1 MISDIALCNH
11 HLRVR
16 SRRASRACLIG
27 AIAMPVAVL
36 ATLLSGGGLPGIFG
50 GAMGLSLSYAPS
62 TLALGLAALAAM
74 ASVLYSAGA
83 LLAAQR
89 LLLHVADGQW
99 FDIRSGKAIRAM
111 GAWGMTGAGLGSLAP
126 TPVGILTIGA
136 GPGQKSLVIS
146 VGSGPL
152 PGLIFGMV
160 LYLIGDVMKRAAA
173 LARHHV
179 AIV

>member
-1 MISDIALCNH
+1 MSDIALSNH
-11 HLRVR
+11 RLRVR
-16 SRRASRACLIG
+16 SRRASWACLIG
-27 AIAMPVAVL
+27 AIAMPAAVL
-36 ATLLSGGGLPGIFG
+36 ATLLSGDGLAGIFG
-50 GAMGLSLSYAPS
+50 SAMGLSLSYAPS

-74 ASVLYSAGA
+74 APVLCAAGA
-83 LLAAQR
+83 LLAARR
-89 LLLHVADGQW
+89 LLLHFADGQW

-111 GAWGMTGAGLGSLAP
+111 GAWGMTGAGLGLLAP
-126 TPVGILTIGA
+126 TLVGLILTMGA

-152 PGLIFGMV
+152 LGLIFGMV

-173 LARHHV
+173 LARDHA